1 MPPHNVNRDEDGR
14 PKTTLFGNALRGRI
28 SSQARKRA
36 LRFAF
41 LNEGDRAVRTREL
54 GIEAFRK
61 LRASDVDDVLAA
73 WVALTI
79 NHAIGG
85 GGNLPTREDVE
96 KTLKRVSDELNRDKV
111 RGTGIAAERGLDD
124 DEALHWRLE
133 RELRSE
139 QGLVVSQ
146 AELAAVRSSVDD
158 LEQIAKRERDGLPA
172 HVEQWV
178 TATVRDGF
186 LDRDAIDL
194 DTALFGRMVAARP
207 EFNIEAAAAVSHAI
221 TTHPFALEGDYFS
234 AGEELNVLGE
244 TGAAI
249 TSYGFFG
256 TGVYYQH
263 AVVDIDHL
271 RENLTVGNRGD
282 AEIQELTRKAVRLL
296 LDGLALVQPKGKR
309 NSFSSDVA
317 ASWILADSGK
327 GPVMNLAAAFLDPI
341 QPQED
346 DHRAYDLMQASIK
359 RLQEFH
365 AMVKR
370 SYSITTRSTSFNAYP
385 PVRGNEPAEG
395 EYWSFD
401 DFRAALL
408 AELA

>member
-41 LNEGDRAVRTREL
+41 LNGNDRAVRTREL
-54 GIEAFRK
+54 GIEAFRE
-61 LRASDVDDVLAA
+61 LRGSGVDDARAA
-73 WVALTI
+73 WVALAI

-85 GGNLPTREDVE
+85 GGNLPAFKTAEDTV
-96 KTLKRVSDELNRDKV
+96 KTVRDAVNRDKNAAK
-111 RGTGIAAERGLDD
+111 GIAAERGLSH
-124 DEALHWRLE
+124 DEALRWQLE

-139 QGLVVSQ
+139 QGLVVGQ
-146 AELAAVRSSVDD
+146 AELAAVRASVGELAQSCQRQADSIG
-158 LEQIAKRERDGLPA
+158 EHIEKWVKERAKR
-172 HVEQWV
+172 
-178 TATVRDGF
+178 GF
-186 LDRDAIDL
+186 LDADAIDI

-207 EFNIEAAAAVSHAI
+207 EFNIEAAAAVSHAM
-221 TTHPFALEGDYFS
+221 TTHPFAVEGDYFS

-271 RENLTVGNRGD
+271 RENLAVGGRDD
-282 AEIQELTRKAVRLL
+282 AEIRKLTHEGVGLL
-296 LDGLALVQPKGKR
+296 IDGLALVQPKGKR

-317 ASWILADSGK
+317 ASWILADWGK
-327 GPVMNLAAAFLDPI
+327 DPAMNLAAAFLDPI
-341 QPQED
+341 QPFED
-346 DHRAYDLMQASIK
+346 DHRASDLMRASIE
-359 RLQEFH
+359 RLREFH
-365 AMVKR
+365 EVIKK
-370 SYSITTRSTSFNAYP
+370 SYSIKTRSTSFNAYP
-385 PVRGNEPAEG
+385 PARGNKHAQG

-408 AELA
+408 AQLA